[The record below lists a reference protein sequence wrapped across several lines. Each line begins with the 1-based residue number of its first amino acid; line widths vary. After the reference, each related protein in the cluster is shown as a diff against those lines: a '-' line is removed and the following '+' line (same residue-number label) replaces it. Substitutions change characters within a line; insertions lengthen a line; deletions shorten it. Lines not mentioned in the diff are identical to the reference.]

1 MKRSGGRGRP
11 SNDRGEGGGEKK
23 RQGNTVWLV
32 TARIVMTVTEMKVAP
47 DHKVRA
53 VPVSLKYTD
62 YSIQC
67 ISGPLL

>member
-1 MKRSGGRGRP
+1 M
-11 SNDRGEGGGEKK
+11 
-23 RQGNTVWLV
+23 WLV